1 MKEAEIKEHPG
12 RELTPEELK
21 EWQQVFIDIEESIDW
36 LE

>member
-1 MKEAEIKEHPG
+1 MKEAEIKVHPG

-21 EWQQVFIDIEESIDW
+21 EWHQAFIDIEESIEG